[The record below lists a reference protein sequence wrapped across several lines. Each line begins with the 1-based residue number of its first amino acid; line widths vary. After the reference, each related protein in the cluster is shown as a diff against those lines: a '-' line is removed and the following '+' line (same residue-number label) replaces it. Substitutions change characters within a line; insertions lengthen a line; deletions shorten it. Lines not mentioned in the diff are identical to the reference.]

1 MISVK
6 RDLNLNREMSRGKQQ
21 LTEQEVQQ
29 ERAENIKNMF
39 SSIVRVYDFL
49 NAFLSLNRDK
59 SWRKFAVK
67 VSGTTSNMKILDV
80 CTGTGDLAL
89 SFSQHLN
96 GNGLVVGS
104 DYCHDMLRYGKPKIK
119 KRNREDKIKLIEAD
133 TLKLPFHDNAFAIS
147 TVGFGIRN
155 VTDLMAGINEMKR
168 VVVPDGKVI
177 ILEFSQPTN
186 PLFRYLYYFY
196 FRKILPIIGKVISK
210 SKFDAYSYLPNSVLA
225 FPDKEALK
233 RKMEECGLIEVKIF
247 QRTFGIVT
255 VHIGKKP
262 PDSSSKSP

>member
-1 MISVK
+1 MNTGK
-6 RDLNLNREMSRGKQQ
+6 HSRQ
-21 LTEQEVQQ
+21 EHEVQK
-29 ERAENIKNMF
+29 ERAENIKSMF

-67 VSGTTSNMKILDV
+67 VSGTTPNMKILDV

-89 SFSQHLN
+89 SFSQQLN
-96 GNGLVVGS
+96 GNGIVIGS
-104 DYCHDMLRYGKPKIK
+104 DYCHEMLHYGKPKIK
-119 KRNREDKIKLIEAD
+119 KRNLEEKIKLIEAD
-133 TLKLPFHDNAFAIS
+133 TLKLPFRDNTFEIS

-155 VTDLMAGINEMKR
+155 VTDLMAGIKEMGR
-168 VVVPDGKVI
+168 VVVPNGKII

-186 PLFRYLYYFY
+186 FLFRWIYFFY
-196 FRKILPIIGKVISK
+196 FKKILPIIGKVISQ

-225 FPDKEALK
+225 FPDKDELK
-233 RKMEECGLIEVKIF
+233 RKMEECGLIEVKFF

-255 VHIGKKP
+255 LHIGRKP
-262 PDSSSKSP
+262 PDTLSTPA

>member
-1 MISVK
+1 MIFAK
-6 RDLNLNREMSRGKQQ
+6 RDLNLNKTMNTGSEPPTGIEMQK
-21 LTEQEVQQ
+21 
-29 ERAENIKNMF
+29 ERAESIKNMF

-59 SWRKFAVK
+59 SWRKSAVTL
-67 VSGTTSNMKILDV
+67 SGTQSDMKILDV
-80 CTGTGDLAL
+80 CTGTGDLAI
-89 SFSQHLN
+89 SFSQQLH

-119 KRNREDKIKLIEAD
+119 KRHLEAKVKLIEAD
-133 TLKLPFHDNAFAIS
+133 TLQLPFRDNTFEIS

-155 VTDLMAGINEMKR
+155 VTDLMAGIKEMAR
-168 VVVPDGKVI
+168 VVTPNGKII

-186 PLFRYLYYFY
+186 SVFRYIYFFY
-196 FRKILPIIGKVISK
+196 FRKILPMIGKIISQ

-225 FPDKEALK
+225 FPDKEELK
-233 RKMEECGLIEVKIF
+233 GKMEACGLREVKIF

-255 VHIGKKP
+255 IHIGRKP
-262 PDSSSKSP
+262 PDTSFTSA